1 MKTLQIIP
9 AFLFLIFFSLSPK
22 AQASCGL
29 SITASDIVLTWNLN
43 FTSIAVSV
51 QVSRSTS
58 DACNFSLSFSKGGAA
73 SYPTRRV
80 TDGSHILRYQLYQD
94 SGLTKILQD
103 TADVTSVDQV
113 VQGGFQAGATPTTQT
128 VNYYLE
134 IPYNLATTPSLVS
147 AGSYLDTFIISVFE
161 SDTPPFVTAVATK
174 SVNISVTVS
183 QMIALSLINSGGS
196 FQLGQLTRNAT
207 FPTLTEGSTKTMD
220 LRVRTNAGFTVTFS
234 STNNGTLAH
243 TNPAKNSHVPYS
255 LLVNGSS
262 LNLSNSKL
270 VPVTGLSGSG
280 STNLEGLAYPIKV
293 VIGSV
298 TGAGVLAGP
307 HADDVT
313 ITATTTE

>member
-134 IPYNLATTPSLVS
+134 IPYNLATTPS
-147 AGSYLDTFIISVFE
+147 
-161 SDTPPFVTAVATK
+161 FVTAVATK